1 MRPDPARS
9 ALTEWEKRMERI
21 IGLVVCVVGWL
32 IAVMSVKVPG
42 VYAQLLVAVAGF
54 IIAAIGSTA
63 IVNRYHLKKAI
74 WKE

>member
-1 MRPDPARS
+1 
-9 ALTEWEKRMERI
+9 MERI

-54 IIAAIGSTA
+54 IIAAMGSMV

>member
-1 MRPDPARS
+1 
-9 ALTEWEKRMERI
+9 MERI
-21 IGLVVCVVGWL
+21 IGLLVCVVGWL

-54 IIAAIGSTA
+54 IIAATGSMA